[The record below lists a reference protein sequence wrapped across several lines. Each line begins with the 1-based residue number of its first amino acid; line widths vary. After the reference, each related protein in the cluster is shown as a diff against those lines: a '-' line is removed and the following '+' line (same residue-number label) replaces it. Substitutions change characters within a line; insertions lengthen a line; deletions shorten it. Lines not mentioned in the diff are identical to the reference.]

1 MAILRKI
8 AAGLKVLFRQETA
21 ENELDEEVTGFFE
34 ETVAAKVRAGA
45 TPEQARREARL
56 EMGAMDSV
64 KHEVRS
70 VGWEFAVETLLRDV
84 HYGLRMIRKSPAFAS
99 LSILAIAIGIGANT
113 AIFSLVYGVLLSP
126 LPYPDSKQL
135 VVAGLHQ
142 RGESGIHP
150 LGVADFLAWRDQQHS
165 FEHVAV
171 FSAGSSNF
179 ALSGLGTPET
189 IRGESV
195 SADFFTTLEVSP
207 VLGRGF
213 LPGEDR
219 PQSQPVAVISENFW
233 RDHLSSD
240 PNVLNRT
247 ITLDGKPHSIV
258 GVMPAQFRFP
268 ASTPVD
274 VWAIRTFPPPQ
285 GRPPYGLLA
294 FGRLKPGV
302 TQQMAQAEL
311 DASAARVTQ
320 QYPTSP
326 ELVSTVMPLKQWMVR
341 RVSTALLILL
351 GAISLVLL
359 IAVVNVANLLLAR
372 ASVRRSEIALRL
384 ALGASRT
391 RVICQLLTESV
402 LLSSIGGIVGL
413 MLAFGSLKAFLA
425 FGPGNIPRLE
435 DVGINGAVLLF
446 TFAVCVGSG
455 IVFGL
460 APAFEASRGSVN
472 HPLRAAKGS
481 SASYAARRTHNALIV
496 SEVAL
501 ALLLMIGSGLLIRS
515 FLRLRDVDPGFRS
528 DHVMTAVISLSR
540 SYSTEPQI
548 RAFWKEFLA
557 KVESMPGVS
566 AVGISMSLPPNH
578 LAITNPFTVEGQ
590 GYDRN
595 RKLQLAE
602 EMAVSPDYFRALG
615 IPLVR
620 GRWFSQSDKVEE
632 KKDPM
637 IVVINETMAKQ
648 YFNGQDPVGKRL
660 QTGDPDPQSPWETV
674 IGVVGDVKYQ
684 GLDAA
689 PAPTIYVPY
698 NENGWTPWAWEMYL
712 AVRTPMEPESIVPG
726 LRAQLASIDKD
737 LPISEVQTMDQLI
750 EDSVVQERFRTW
762 LVSGF
767 AGLALLLAVI
777 GIYAVIS
784 YSVAQQTREIGVRI
798 ALGAT
803 AGDVSKMVLGHG
815 LRLAIAGIAIGLI
828 SALGVTRILR
838 SVLYSTSSTDLLSF
852 VLTSTVLLA
861 VALLACYIPAL
872 RAAKVDPIVALRYE

>member
-240 PNVLNRT
+240 PNVLSRT

-268 ASTPVD
+268 ASTPLD
-274 VWAIRTFPPPQ
+274 VWAIRTFSPPQ

-302 TQQMAQAEL
+302 TQQTAQAEL

-320 QYPTSP
+320 QFPTSP
-326 ELVSTVMPLKQWMVR
+326 ELVSTIVPLKQWMVR

-384 ALGASRT
+384 ALGASRAFF
-391 RVICQLLTESV
+391 IDPAPTESV
-402 LLSSIGGIVGL
+402 LLSSIGG
-413 MLAFGSLKAFLA
+413 
-425 FGPGNIPRLE
+425 
-435 DVGINGAVLLF
+435 
-446 TFAVCVGSG
+446 
-455 IVFGL
+455 
-460 APAFEASRGSVN
+460 
-472 HPLRAAKGS
+472 
-481 SASYAARRTHNALIV
+481 
-496 SEVAL
+496 
-501 ALLLMIGSGLLIRS
+501 
-515 FLRLRDVDPGFRS
+515 
-528 DHVMTAVISLSR
+528 
-540 SYSTEPQI
+540 
-548 RAFWKEFLA
+548 
-557 KVESMPGVS
+557 
-566 AVGISMSLPPNH
+566 
-578 LAITNPFTVEGQ
+578 
-590 GYDRN
+590 
-595 RKLQLAE
+595 
-602 EMAVSPDYFRALG
+602 
-615 IPLVR
+615 
-620 GRWFSQSDKVEE
+620 
-632 KKDPM
+632 
-637 IVVINETMAKQ
+637 VV
-648 YFNGQDPVGKRL
+648 
-660 QTGDPDPQSPWETV
+660 
-674 IGVVGDVKYQ
+674 
-684 GLDAA
+684 
-689 PAPTIYVPY
+689 
-698 NENGWTPWAWEMYL
+698 
-712 AVRTPMEPESIVPG
+712 
-726 LRAQLASIDKD
+726 
-737 LPISEVQTMDQLI
+737 
-750 EDSVVQERFRTW
+750 
-762 LVSGF
+762 
-767 AGLALLLAVI
+767 
-777 GIYAVIS
+777 
-784 YSVAQQTREIGVRI
+784 
-798 ALGAT
+798 
-803 AGDVSKMVLGHG
+803 
-815 LRLAIAGIAIGLI
+815 
-828 SALGVTRILR
+828 
-838 SVLYSTSSTDLLSF
+838 
-852 VLTSTVLLA
+852 
-861 VALLACYIPAL
+861 
-872 RAAKVDPIVALRYE
+872 